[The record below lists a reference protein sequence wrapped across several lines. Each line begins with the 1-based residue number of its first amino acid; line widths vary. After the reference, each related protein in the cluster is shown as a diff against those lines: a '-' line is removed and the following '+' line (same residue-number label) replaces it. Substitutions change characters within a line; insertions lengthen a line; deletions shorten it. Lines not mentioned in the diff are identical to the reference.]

1 MSTGERSA
9 SIDELLD
16 RAVRAINN
24 GDRAAATSLAEQVLA
39 VEHGNPE
46 AEDLFAASDNHGEI
60 RRLALLF
67 VDLVD
72 STGLSTA
79 SSRRPIAP
87 WWAATARKWRSW
99 SITMRATSIRS
110 RATGC

>member
-46 AEDLFAASDNHGEI
+46 AEDLLAAL
-60 RRLALLF
+60 RQ
-67 VDLVD
+67 
-72 STGLSTA
+72 
-79 SSRRPIAP
+79 
-87 WWAATARKWRSW
+87 AR
-99 SITMRATSIRS
+99 
-110 RATGC
+110 